1 MKENPLRRT
10 SLLLA
15 VTAALALPLLAAAP
29 ASADPVERRCYT
41 PHVAHFP
48 SYEVC
53 YFLPVI
59 ELEP

>member
-1 MKENPLRRT
+1 MRRT

-15 VTAALALPLLAAAP
+15 ATAALALPLIAAAP
-29 ASADPVERRCYT
+29 ASADPIERRCYS
-41 PHVAHFP
+41 P
-48 SYEVC
+48 SVPGFDTYEVC